1 MDRIIF
7 VDEMNDRREIR
18 ISDNNM
24 AETFY
29 NGKATGK
36 IYLHSDDVFDI
47 INAETEDEAFSVIY
61 KVEHIICSRILRR

>member
-7 VDEMNDRREIR
+7 VDEINDRREIR

-47 INAETEDEAFSVIY
+47 IAMQKQKMRLF
-61 KVEHIICSRILRR
+61 L